1 MILLSLRFF
10 HAMNQVKPLTMG
22 GKILGPNHAPIMIA
36 EEGQANQGSH
46 DLALQMCEKAK
57 VAAADGI
64 EFQFF
69 LADDMYVRDDSGHK
83 IYKQR
88 ELTLKQMKLI
98 IEYAKSLGLLVQIA
112 GLSPKVIEFCA
123 TVGVDSFCINATD
136 LNNPQILDVVADT
149 GSVFWVAT
157 LMATLA
163 EIDECVNYLHRKN
176 SINFGLLHGQHVMST
191 NTSKGVP
198 AKLLQLDC
206 IKMLENRYNKVV
218 GFVDHSVS
226 SISPALAVAK
236 GACIVTKHLAPR
248 EGWIGPDS
256 DICMPPNIWRETKK
270 LFDFAYASGGL
281 SKELSLDE
289 LSDRNAHRR
298 SLYAKHELRSGHIL
312 CKDDI
317 VALRPFHPDSP
328 AGILPSVIGKKI
340 IRSLPAQALIT
351 PSLLSSDSV
360 EV

>member
-1 MILLSLRFF
+1 
-10 HAMNQVKPLTMG
+10 MNQVQPLHMG
-22 GKILGPNHAPIMIA
+22 SRLIGPNHAPIMIA

-46 DLALQMCEKAK
+46 DLALQMCDKAR
-57 VAAADGI
+57 AAEADGI

-69 LADDMYVRDDSGHK
+69 LADDMYTRTDSG
-83 IYKQR
+83 YKVYKER
-88 ELTLKQMKLI
+88 ELTFDQIKLI

-123 TVGVDSFCINATD
+123 SVGVDSFCINATD

-163 EIDECVNYLHRKN
+163 EIDECVNYLIRKN
-176 SINFGLLHGQHVMST
+176 SDNFGLLHGQHVMST
-191 NTSKGVP
+191 SSSKGVP
-198 AKLLQLDC
+198 ANLLQLDS
-206 IKMLENRYNKVV
+206 IQMLQNRYDKVV

-236 GACIVTKHLAPR
+236 GACLVTKHLAPW

-256 DICMPPNIWRETKK
+256 DICMTPDDWREIKN
-270 LFDFAYASGGL
+270 LFLFAYAAGGA
-281 SKELSLDE
+281 SKELSLHE
-289 LSDRNAHRR
+289 LSDRQAHRR
-298 SLYAKHELRSGHIL
+298 SLYSRHALKTGHLL
-312 CKDDI
+312 CDDDI

-328 AGILPSVIGKKI
+328 ASLLPSLIGKKLLH
-340 IRSLPAQALIT
+340 SLPEQALIT
-351 PSLLSSDSV
+351 PSALSSDSV
-360 EV
+360 DA